1 MTITN
6 GYCTLAE
13 IKNFLKIV
21 STDSTDDGVLEILVE
36 AASRMID
43 QETRRTFYARSETH
57 YYNIPEGRELWID
70 DDDLL
75 TIGTLTNGD
84 GTTITNTDYILLP
97 ANSNPKY
104 AIVLKESSTIM
115 WQYSSAGNS
124 EHVISVAGTWGYAA
138 TAPTDIKG
146 ACMRMAERAYHNRFG
161 ENAGESTTITVSGV
175 VLTPSDIPVSAMRVM
190 ESYRR
195 F

>member
-6 GYCTLAE
+6 GYCTLAD

-57 YYNIPEGRELWID
+57 YYSVPEGRELWIE

-84 GTTITNTDYILLP
+84 TTVITSADYHMLP
-97 ANSNPKY
+97 ANSTPKY
-104 AIVLKESSTIM
+104 AIVLKESSTYV
-115 WQYSSAGNS
+115 WQYSSTGNS
-124 EHVISVAGTWGYAA
+124 ELAISVAGTWGYSA
-138 TAPTDIKG
+138 TAPTDIKV

-161 ENAGESTTITVSGV
+161 ENAGESTTITVAGV
-175 VLTPSDIPVSAMRVM
+175 VLTPSDIPASAMRVM

-195 F
+195 L